1 MKYSTK
7 TRSLLKTMYNNGG
20 INRKLFTRSELKR
33 LFQDHYIINSTNY
46 YDENVYLTEDG
57 RAYVEALPPQTLCG
71 KLLDWIKENILE
83 LIAIL
88 ISIIALLK
96 P

>member
-1 MKYSTK
+1 MKYSAK
-7 TRSLLKTMYNNGG
+7 THSLLKTMYKNGG
-20 INRKLFTRSELKR
+20 INRNQIPPSELKR

-46 YDENVYLTEDG
+46 HDENVYLTGDG
-57 RAYVEALPPQTLCG
+57 KAYVEELPPQTLCG
-71 KLLDWIKENILE
+71 KLLDWIKENALE
-83 LIAIL
+83 LIAIV